1 MLWQSEDAP
10 VQQGRYTVDK
20 QTLMLLTL
28 FTGFLGAHK
37 FYLGKDNGGAI
48 YFAIFVLGLVFTLYM
63 PIWVGPLTIFNFN
76 LYFNLGWLILLLP
89 FSLSLI
95 DFALVQMQSVPVRT
109 SDESL
114 GLVFVA
120 QLIFLVLFFIPL
132 VMRLFA

>member
-95 DFALVQMQSVPVRT
+95 DFALVH
-109 SDESL
+109 SL
-114 GLVFVA
+114 GIFIFCVA
-120 QLIFLVLFFIPL
+120 YVGFQSLTHPEKDLSP
-132 VMRLFA
+132 